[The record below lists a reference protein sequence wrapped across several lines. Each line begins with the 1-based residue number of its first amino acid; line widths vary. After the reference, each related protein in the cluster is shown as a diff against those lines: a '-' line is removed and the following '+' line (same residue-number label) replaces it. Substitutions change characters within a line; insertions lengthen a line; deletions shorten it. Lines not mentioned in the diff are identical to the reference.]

1 MKAQRP
7 LSGTRPLLIVLS
19 GPSGVGKDAV
29 LARMKEWGHSL
40 HFAVTVTTRPQR
52 RGESNGV
59 DYHFVSR
66 ETFEEMV
73 KGEELLEWAQV
84 YGNFYGVPRRQVEE
98 ALEHGSDVLIK
109 VDVQGAATIKQ
120 AIPHALLIFISPPS
134 MEALEKRVRQR
145 NTESA
150 IDLERRVATAH
161 EEMRQLEMFD
171 YVVVND
177 RIDQAVAQI
186 GAIIT
191 AEKGQQNTS
200 DAKDR
205 LMGDNPGESA

>member
-1 MKAQRP
+1 MKEQRP
-7 LSGTRPLLIVLS
+7 LSGARPLLIVIS
-19 GPSGVGKDAV
+19 CPSGVGKDAV

-98 ALEHGSDVLIK
+98 ALDRGSDVLIK
-109 VDVQGAATIKQ
+109 VHVQGAATIKQ
-120 AIPHALLIFISPPS
+120 AMPHALLIFIAPPS
-134 MEALEKRVRQR
+134 MEVLEKRVRQR

-186 GAIIT
+186 DAIIT
-191 AEKGQQNTS
+191 AEKDPRNT
-200 DAKDR
+200 
-205 LMGDNPGESA
+205 GEVES

>member
-73 KGEELLEWAQV
+73 KGEELL
-84 YGNFYGVPRRQVEE
+84 
-98 ALEHGSDVLIK
+98 VLFHVK
-109 VDVQGAATIKQ
+109 K
-120 AIPHALLIFISPPS
+120 
-134 MEALEKRVRQR
+134 
-145 NTESA
+145 
-150 IDLERRVATAH
+150 
-161 EEMRQLEMFD
+161 
-171 YVVVND
+171 
-177 RIDQAVAQI
+177 
-186 GAIIT
+186 
-191 AEKGQQNTS
+191 
-200 DAKDR
+200 
-205 LMGDNPGESA
+205 

>member
-1 MKAQRP
+1 MEAQRP
-7 LSGTRPLLIVLS
+7 LSGTGPLLIVLS

-29 LARMKEWGHSL
+29 LARMKEGGHSL

-66 ETFEEMV
+66 ETFEGMV
-73 KGEELLEWAQV
+73 RGEELLEWARV

-98 ALEHGSDVLIK
+98 ALEQGNDVLIK

-120 AIPHALLIFISPPS
+120 AMPHAILIFIAPPS
-134 MEALEKRVRQR
+134 MEALEKRVRRR

-161 EEMRQLEMFD
+161 EEMRQREMFD

-177 RIDQAVAQI
+177 RLDQAVAQI
-186 GAIIT
+186 DAIIA
-191 AEKGQQNTS
+191 AEKDHQNT
-200 DAKDR
+200 
-205 LMGDNPGESA
+205 GEVKS

>member
-1 MKAQRP
+1 MKEQRP
-7 LSGTRPLLIVLS
+7 LSGTRPLLIVIS

-98 ALEHGSDVLIK
+98 ALDHGSDVLIK

-120 AIPHALLIFISPPS
+120 SMPHALLIFIAPPS
-134 MEALEKRVRQR
+134 MEVLEKRVRQR

-150 IDLERRVATAH
+150 VDLERRVATAH

-171 YVVVND
+171 YIIINNK
-177 RIDQAVAQI
+177 INQTVAQI
-186 GAIIT
+186 DAIIT
-191 AEKGQQNTS
+191 AKKNPKNT
-200 DAKDR
+200 KKIE
-205 LMGDNPGESA
+205 L

>member
-7 LSGTRPLLIVLS
+7 LFGMRPLLMVLS

-29 LARMKEWGHSL
+29 LTRMKEWGHSF

-59 DYHFVSR
+59 DYHFISR
-66 ETFEEMV
+66 ERFEEMV

-98 ALEHGSDVLIK
+98 ALKHGSDVLIK

-120 AIPHALLIFISPPS
+120 AMPNALLIFIAPPS

-186 GAIIT
+186 NAIIT
-191 AEKGQQNTS
+191 TE
-200 DAKDR
+200 KDR
-205 LMGDNPGESA
+205 KNTGEVEL